1 MPERELDRLTERFD
15 RLEREVEELKRTSS
29 VFRTIPPPPQI
40 GAAVP
45 QVLGTAHAAPGDP
58 ASDETFVLGTRVPDT
73 LDIEE
78 SVMGTWFPRLGAV
91 ALLLGAGFG
100 FKYAVDRGW
109 IGPGARVGLGV
120 TLGLAMLL
128 MGETTRR
135 RGWAGYAQA
144 VTGGGVAVLYLTVW
158 ASFALYHMLP
168 ELVAFGLLAGITA
181 TAAILALRHDSMGL
195 AVLATLG
202 GFLNPI
208 VVGRGTLDAERG
220 YTYTIALDL
229 GVLALAS
236 VRRWRLLE
244 KVAFVG
250 SWTLYGLSQASG
262 SRAMIFATTIFL
274 LFGSVPYL
282 HSVARRRRGT
292 RQDVVQMATNG
303 AVYFGV
309 SFANLASN
317 QGALTL
323 ALCGV
328 YLVQGLAVLRVAR
341 NDGLLRLGTFGAAG
355 TLFTVWIFLEAD
367 PTWLPA
373 LWAGEGLAL
382 TLIGYGVRSSATRL
396 GGAAVLAL
404 SAAATLY
411 SFEDFRPLH
420 LLLSEEALVYVCEIV
435 ALYAV
440 AYLTSR
446 LPGERSHAAIAGV
459 AANLIT
465 IVWLSLEAR
474 AAVDMAIPAIQFAR
488 VLAFSLSA
496 IWALY
501 AGLLLAIG
509 ISFRLRSARLLA
521 VGVFAVT
528 LIKMAV
534 SDLWLVGQ
542 VHRIVS
548 FAGIGALLLACSLVF
563 HRFKHMVMKDR
574 PLDVD
579 NHGRRKAD
587 GVTAS

>member
-1 MPERELDRLTERFD
+1 MAERELDRLIERFD

-29 VFRTIPPPPQI
+29 ILTTMPRPAQTESP
-40 GAAVP
+40 
-45 QVLGTAHAAPGDP
+45 VLQARESTHPGTTGL
-58 ASDETFVLGTRVPDT
+58 ASPETFVLGSRVPDKAD
-73 LDIEE
+73 LEE
-78 SVMGTWFPRLGAV
+78 SVVGTWFPRLGAL
-91 ALLLGAGFG
+91 ALLLGVGFG

-109 IGPGARVGLGV
+109 LGPGARVGLGV
-120 TLGLAMLL
+120 ALGLAMLL
-128 MGETTRR
+128 IGETTKR

-144 VTGGGVAVLYLTVW
+144 VTGGGVAVLYLTIW
-158 ASFALYHMLP
+158 ASFELYQMLP
-168 ELVAFGLLAGITA
+168 GLVAFALLTGIST
-181 TAAILALRHDSMGL
+181 TAAVLALRHDSMAL

-208 VVGRGTLDAERG
+208 VVGRGTLDVEEG
-220 YTYTIALDL
+220 YAYTVALDL

-236 VRRWRLLE
+236 VRGWRLLD

-262 SRAMIFATTIFL
+262 SQGMIFATTIFV

-282 HSVARRRRGT
+282 HSVARRRLAGP
-292 RQDVVQMATNG
+292 QDVVHMATNG
-303 AVYFGV
+303 AVYYAV
-309 SFANLASN
+309 SFGNLASD
-317 QGALTL
+317 QGVLTL

-328 YLVQGLAVLRVAR
+328 YLLQGLAVLLVAR
-341 NDGLLRLGTFGAAG
+341 NDGLLRLGTFGPAG

-367 PTWLPA
+367 PSWLPA

-411 SFEDFRPLH
+411 SFEDFRPQH
-420 LLLSEEALVYVCEIV
+420 LLFSEGAIVYVCEIM

-446 LPGERSHAAIAGV
+446 LPGERSYAAIAGV

-465 IVWLSLEAR
+465 LAWLSLEAR
-474 AAVDMAIPAIQFAR
+474 AAIDMAVPAIRFAR

-496 IWALY
+496 IWAVY
-501 AGLLLAIG
+501 AGLLLVVG
-509 ISFRLRSARLLA
+509 IASRLRSTRLLA
-521 VGVFAVT
+521 VIVFAVT

-534 SDLWLVGQ
+534 SDLLLVGQ
-542 VHRIVS
+542 VHRIIS
-548 FAGIGALLLACSLVF
+548 FAGIGVLLLACSLLF
-563 HRFKHMVMKDR
+563 HRFKHLVMEDR
-574 PLDVD
+574 VSGPD
-579 NHGRRKAD
+579 N
-587 GVTAS
+587 

>member
-1 MPERELDRLTERFD
+1 MPDRELDLLIDRFD
-15 RLEREVEELKRTSS
+15 RLERAVEELKRTSS
-29 VFRTIPPPPQI
+29 VFTTLPPPPQ
-40 GAAVP
+40 ARSPVP
-45 QVLGTAHAAPGDP
+45 QVRGTAHPEVEGLG
-58 ASDETFVLGTRVPDT
+58 SDTFVLGTRVPDVMD
-73 LDIEE
+73 LEE
-78 SVMGTWFPRLGAV
+78 SVVGTWFPRLGAL

-100 FKYAVDRGW
+100 FKYAVDEGW
-109 IGPGARVGLGV
+109 IGPGARVGVGIA
-120 TLGLAMLL
+120 LGLALL
-128 MGETTRR
+128 LLGETTKR
-135 RGWAGYAQA
+135 RGWAAYAQA

-158 ASFALYHMLP
+158 ASFALYQMVSG
-168 ELVAFGLLAGITA
+168 LVALGLLTGIAT
-181 TAAILALRHDSMGL
+181 TAAALSLRHDSAAL

-208 VVGRGTLDAERG
+208 VVGRGTLDVESG
-220 YTYTIALDL
+220 YTYTVALDL

-262 SRAMIFATTIFL
+262 TRGMIFATTIFV

-282 HSVARRRRGT
+282 HSVARRRLSMA
-292 RQDVVQMATNG
+292 QDVVQMATNS
-303 AVYFGV
+303 AVYYGV

-323 ALCGV
+323 ALCSV

-355 TLFTVWIFLEAD
+355 TLFTMWIFLEAD

-411 SFEDFRPLH
+411 SFEDFRPQH
-420 LLLSEEALVYVCEIV
+420 LFFSEGALVYVCQIM
-435 ALYAV
+435 AFYAV

-446 LPGERSHAAIAGV
+446 LQGERGYGAVAGI

-465 IVWLSLEAR
+465 LAWLSLEAR
-474 AAVDMAIPAIQFAR
+474 AAVDAAIPAIRFTR

-496 IWALY
+496 IWAVY
-501 AGLLLAIG
+501 AGLLLVVG
-509 ISFRLRSARLLA
+509 ITFRLRSARLLA
-521 VGVFAVT
+521 VGVFGVT
-528 LIKMAV
+528 LIKMVV
-534 SDLWLVGQ
+534 SDLWFVGQ

-548 FAGIGALLLACSLVF
+548 FVGIGALLLACSLLF
-563 HRFKHMVMKDR
+563 HRFKHLVMEDR
-574 PLDVD
+574 ALGAE
-579 NHGRRKAD
+579 N
-587 GVTAS
+587 

>member
-29 VFRTIPPPPQI
+29 VYTRMPPPPDETRSP
-40 GAAVP
+40 VS
-45 QVLGTAHAAPGDP
+45 QVRGTALSAAEGTGS
-58 ASDETFVLGTRVPDT
+58 AETFVLGTRVPDT
-73 LDIEE
+73 TDIEE
-78 SVMGTWFPRLGAV
+78 SVVGTWFPRLGAL
-91 ALLLGAGFG
+91 ALLLGVGFG

-109 IGPGARVGLGV
+109 LGPGARVGLGV
-120 TLGLAMLL
+120 ALGLAMLL
-128 MGETTRR
+128 IGETTKR

-144 VTGGGVAVLYLTVW
+144 VTGGGLAVLYLTIW
-158 ASFALYHMLP
+158 ASFELYHMLP
-168 ELVAFGLLAGITA
+168 GLVALGLLTGISA
-181 TAAILALRHDSMGL
+181 TAAVLALRHNSMAL

-208 VVGRGTLDAERG
+208 VVGRGTLDVEEG
-220 YTYTIALDL
+220 YAYTVALDI

-236 VRRWRLLE
+236 VRRWRLLD

-262 SRAMIFATTIFL
+262 SRGMIFATTIFV

-282 HSVARRRRGT
+282 HSVARRRPAAP
-292 RQDVVQMATNG
+292 QDVAQMATNG
-303 AVYFGV
+303 TVYYAV
-309 SFANLASN
+309 SFGNLASD

-323 ALCGV
+323 ALCGI
-328 YLVQGLAVLRVAR
+328 YLLQGLAVLLVAR
-341 NDGLLRLGTFGAAG
+341 NDGLLRLGTFGPAV
-355 TLFTVWIFLEAD
+355 TLFTMWIFLEAD

-382 TLIGYGVRSSATRL
+382 TLIGYGVRSNATRL

-411 SFEDFRPLH
+411 SFDDFRPQH
-420 LLLSEEALVYVCEIV
+420 LLFSEGALIYACEIM

-446 LPGERSHAAIAGV
+446 LGERRYAAIAGV

-465 IVWLSLEAR
+465 LAWLSLEAR
-474 AAVDMAIPAIQFAR
+474 AAIDMAVPAIRFAR

-496 IWALY
+496 IWAIY
-501 AGLLLAIG
+501 AGLLLVVG
-509 ISFRLRSARLLA
+509 IACRLRSARLLA
-521 VGVFAVT
+521 VIVFAVT
-528 LIKMAV
+528 LIKMSV
-534 SDLWLVGQ
+534 SDLLLVGQ
-542 VHRIVS
+542 VHRIIS
-548 FAGIGALLLACSLVF
+548 FAGIGALLLACSLLF
-563 HRFKHMVMKDR
+563 HRFKHLVMEDR
-574 PLDVD
+574 VSGPD
-579 NHGRRKAD
+579 N
-587 GVTAS
+587 